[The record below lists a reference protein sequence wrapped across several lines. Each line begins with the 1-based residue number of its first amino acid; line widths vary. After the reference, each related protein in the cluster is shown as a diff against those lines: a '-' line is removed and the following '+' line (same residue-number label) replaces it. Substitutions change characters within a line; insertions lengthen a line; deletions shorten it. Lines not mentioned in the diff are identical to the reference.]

1 MTVFHGSD
9 SIIKN
14 PDVLHSFRNLDF
26 GKGFYVTSV
35 KEQAERWAR
44 RKADFSNLKPVL
56 NVYELKIDF
65 SGLNVLDF
73 KEDFDSWIDFVC
85 SCRNGDLQYTKYDL
99 IIGKVANDKVF
110 RVVDMYNSGIWEKDR
125 AIKEIR
131 AYKNYDQIAFITQ
144 KAIDTLLSFDSAK
157 EI

>member
-9 SIIKN
+9 SIIEKT
-14 PDVLHSFRNLDF
+14 DVLHSFRNLDF

-35 KEQAERWAR
+35 KEQTERWAR
-44 RKADFSNLKPVL
+44 RKADFSKSKPVL

-65 SGLNVLDF
+65 SGLKVLDF

-85 SCRNGDLQYTKYDL
+85 
-99 IIGKVANDKVF
+99 
-110 RVVDMYNSGIWEKDR
+110 
-125 AIKEIR
+125 
-131 AYKNYDQIAFITQ
+131 
-144 KAIDTLLSFDSAK
+144 AK